1 MRLLLLTLC
10 FSTAT
15 AMRHRAIGRSM
26 VRHRNN
32 VASAKAART
41 DPALAKQGWLL
52 CPPSN
57 SGCFSALWGGS
68 GSGFSC
74 PKETEEL
81 KVPKRKFVN
90 EDIKKKMNALVKAG
104 FNAMTKEERE
114 ALVSGARS
122 RVTGRQMMGPG
133 KLGQA
138 NALRRN
144 AAFEQQVAFGGIGAS
159 SLLKDMEREDAYEN
173 TCRCGAGSP
182 PKFDLYS
189 QVGAIRVVVHVGR
202 EASLAGVMECHWGE
216 SVVVVVVIGGCGWLC
231 VEKRC
236 VGGGGRAS
244 WGRMKQCACKLSTMG
259 VRVLRCDGC

>member
-173 TCRCGAGSP
+173 TCRCGAGS
-182 PKFDLYS
+182 
-189 QVGAIRVVVHVGR
+189 
-202 EASLAGVMECHWGE
+202 
-216 SVVVVVVIGGCGWLC
+216 
-231 VEKRC
+231 
-236 VGGGGRAS
+236 GGGGGQRS
-244 WGRMKQCACKLSTMG
+244 CTRGEGDEGEDVSQREEEDTMYG
-259 VRVLRCDGC
+259 EDYEEAAELVERLVENRYLPEAAK